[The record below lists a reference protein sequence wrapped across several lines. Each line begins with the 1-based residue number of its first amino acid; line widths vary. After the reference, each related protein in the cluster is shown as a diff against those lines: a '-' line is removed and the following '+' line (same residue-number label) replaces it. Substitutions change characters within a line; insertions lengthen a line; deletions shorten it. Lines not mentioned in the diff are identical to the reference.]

1 MVKRYQI
8 IEKKTG
14 YILFSIAFYD
24 KRIEKDMVNKLK
36 KNKLINVRELKS

>member
-1 MVKRYQI
+1 MVKTYQI

-14 YILFSIAFYD
+14 NILLSIDFYD

-36 KNKLINVRELKS
+36 KNKLINARELKS